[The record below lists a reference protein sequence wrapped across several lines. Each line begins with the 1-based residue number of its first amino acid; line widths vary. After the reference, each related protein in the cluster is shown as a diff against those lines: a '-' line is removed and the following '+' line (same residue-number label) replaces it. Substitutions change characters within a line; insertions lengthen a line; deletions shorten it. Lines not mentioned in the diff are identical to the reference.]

1 MLTQIQQIFQK
12 LLDKLGGWLDSFIL
26 ALPNIAVAMLVLIA
40 SFFIAR
46 MLKKGARKA
55 LLKTTGNLTV
65 VGVLANVIVG
75 LFMIVV
81 LFVVLSILNLD
92 DAFTAL
98 LGTAGVLGLAVGL
111 ALQDPLVNLF
121 SGIMMSIREKYSIGD
136 LVETNGYFGKIQKIN
151 LRSTILQ
158 TPQGQE
164 VIIPNKDVLQNPLV
178 NYTRSGERRTDLD
191 CGVSYGDDLEEV
203 RDIAISAITDS
214 SIELKEEKPVEMFFK
229 EFGDSSINFVLRFWL
244 DTTPQRD
251 FHAARNE
258 AVIALKNA
266 FDKNGITIPFP
277 IRTMDF
283 GIVGGVRLDD
293 IYPANDNSNG
303 ANSGKKFNQSNN

>member
-1 MLTQIQQIFQK
+1 MLTQLQQALQK
-12 LLDKLGGWLDSFIL
+12 LTDKLGVWLDGFIL

-46 MLKKGARKA
+46 LLKKGARKG
-55 LLKTTGNLTV
+55 LLKATGNLTV
-65 VGVLANVIVG
+65 VGVLSNVIVA
-75 LFMIVV
+75 LFMVVV
-81 LFVVLSILNLD
+81 LFVILSILNLD

-121 SGIMMSIREKYSIGD
+121 SGILMSVREKYSIGD

-151 LRSTILQ
+151 LRSTILM
-158 TPQGQE
+158 TPTGQE
-164 VIIPNKDVLQNPLV
+164 VIIPNRDVLQTPLV
-178 NYTRSGERRTDLD
+178 NYTRSGERRVDLD

-203 RDIAISAITDS
+203 RDIAMQAITDS
-214 SIELKEEKPVEMFFK
+214 DIELMEGKPVEVFFK
-229 EFGDSSINFVLRFWL
+229 EFGDSSINFVLRFWYN
-244 DTTPQRD
+244 TTLQRD
-251 FHAARNE
+251 YFAAKNQ

-266 FDKNGITIPFP
+266 FDRNGITIPFP

-293 IYPANDNSNG
+293 LYPSQELAAGSGSNG
-303 ANSGKKFNQSNN
+303 YDQSSN